1 MSEYKKAIILGD
13 DPLPTPDFF
22 EFGNWSLKNLNQHL
36 LAIFVDITSSAEV
49 FSATANLKP
58 ARRAPPT
65 PKLIGKFSTLAPVV
79 RARRAVSSVGP
90 SLATRT
96 VNWRDRRS

>member
-36 LAIFVDITSSAEV
+36 LAIFVDITSFHRSIFGDRELEA
-49 FSATANLKP
+49 SSQ
-58 ARRAPPT
+58 
-65 PKLIGKFSTLAPVV
+65 STTHA
-79 RARRAVSSVGP
+79 
-90 SLATRT
+90 
-96 VNWRDRRS
+96 